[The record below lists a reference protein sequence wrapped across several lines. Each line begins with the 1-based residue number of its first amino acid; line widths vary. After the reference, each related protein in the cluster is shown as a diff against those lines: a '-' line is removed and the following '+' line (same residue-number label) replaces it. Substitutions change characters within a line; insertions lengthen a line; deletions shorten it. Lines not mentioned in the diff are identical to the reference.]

1 MIKIR
6 LPILIFSL
14 SLLLSGNVTAQLNA
28 NDSASEARMYHD
40 IFILASDSLKGREA
54 GTIGEQMASDYISKQ
69 MLRMGLLPKG
79 DGEGSYLSE
88 FRMNY
93 PVIYKDAKLRVNDIE
108 FKHDDEFGATDLS
121 SAGDVTA
128 ELINIGKGIEGSND
142 KKRNKNGRYDLNGKI
157 VVLDIVSLTGEID
170 NAALLDEI
178 IARVKSVVQEG
189 AVGLI
194 LHNSS
199 RKSTEDVLF
208 GSPFTESLNVPV
220 VYMARLPF
228 NKISKIKTGT
238 CTLSVEVDRTVSKPA
253 NVIGWIDNKSTKTVV
268 IGAHYD
274 HLGIAKSRTGAD
286 KTLQINNGAD
296 DNASGTAALLELA
309 RWAKNNDRLKY
320 NYIFVAFS
328 AEEKGLFGSK
338 AFCSRPW
345 VNNSNIAYMLNMDM
359 VGRLGC
365 QGDTISALGVA
376 SSTVWEKILDSIEH
390 PDFSIKKISGAPA
403 FSDHSPFL
411 KKGIPVIYFTTGLHP
426 DYHTPNDDTEFINF
440 KGMVELETYLR
451 NFILSA
457 ETLPEIPF
465 QKIGPIQNT
474 RAYIQTF
481 K

>member
-6 LPILIFSL
+6 LLLLFFSL
-14 SLLLSGNVTAQLNA
+14 SLLVNRNLQAQQNV

-40 IFILASDSLKGREA
+40 VFILASDSLKGREA
-54 GTIGEQMASDYISKQ
+54 GTIGEQMASNYISKQ
-69 MLRMGLLPKG
+69 MLKIGLLPKG

-93 PVIYKDAKLRVNDIE
+93 PVFYKDAKLRVNDIE
-108 FKHDDEFGATDLS
+108 FKHDEDFGATDLS
-121 SAGDVTA
+121 AAGEVTA
-128 ELINIGKGIEGSND
+128 ELINIGKGTEGFNS
-142 KKRNKNGRYDLNGKI
+142 KRKNKNGIYDLKGKI
-157 VVLDIVSLTGEID
+157 VVLDIVSLIGEMD

-208 GSPFTESLNVPV
+208 GSPFTESLNIPV
-220 VYMARLPF
+220 VYMARLPY

-238 CTLSVEVDRTVSKPA
+238 CTLSVEVDRTVSIPA
-253 NVIGWIDNKSTKTVV
+253 NVIGWIDNKSAKTVV

-274 HLGIAKSRTGAD
+274 HLGIANSRTGAD
-286 KTLQINNGAD
+286 KTLQIHNGAD

-309 RWAKNNDRLKY
+309 RWAKKNDSLKY
-320 NYIFVAFS
+320 NYIFAAFS

-345 VNNSNIAYMLNMDM
+345 VNNSNIVYMLNMDM

-376 SSTVWEKILDSIEH
+376 SSTVWEKIIDSIGH
-390 PDFSIKKISGAPA
+390 PGFSIKKINGAPA

-426 DYHTPNDDTEFINF
+426 DYHTPKDDTEFINF
-440 KGMVELETYLR
+440 KGMVELEAYLR
-451 NFILSA
+451 NFIRSV

-465 QKIGPIQNT
+465 QKIGVLQNT
-474 RAYIQTF
+474 KAYVQTF

>member
-6 LPILIFSL
+6 LPLLFFSL
-14 SLLLSGNVTAQLNA
+14 SLLLSGNVTAQQNV
-28 NDSASEARMYHD
+28 NDSVSEARMYHD
-40 IFILASDSLKGREA
+40 IFVLASDSLKGREA
-54 GTIGEQMASDYISKQ
+54 GTIGEQMASDYISKL
-69 MLRMGLLPKG
+69 MLQIGLLPKG

-108 FKHDDEFGATDLS
+108 FKHDEDFGATDLS
-121 SAGDVTA
+121 SAGEVTA
-128 ELINIGKGIEGSND
+128 ELINIGKGINGSKD
-142 KKRNKNGRYDLNGKI
+142 QKRNRNGKYDLKGKI
-157 VVLDIVSLTGEID
+157 VVLDIVSLTGEMD
-170 NAALLDEI
+170 NAAFLDEI
-178 IARVKSVVQEG
+178 IARVKYAVQEG

-220 VYMARLPF
+220 VYMARLPY
-228 NKISKIKTGT
+228 NKISKIKFGT
-238 CTLSVEVDRTVSKPA
+238 CTLSVEVDRTVSKSA
-253 NVIGWIDNKSTKTVV
+253 NVIGWIDNKSAKTVV

-286 KTLQINNGAD
+286 KTLQIHNGAD

-309 RWAKNNDRLKY
+309 RWAKKNDSLKY

-345 VNNSNIAYMLNMDM
+345 VNNSNIVYMLNMDM

-440 KGMVELETYLR
+440 KGMVELEAYLR
-451 NFILSA
+451 NFIRSA